1 VVRVR
6 MRRARGVTLGVLLA
20 MLTGCMSAAERE
32 AARKA
37 WEESDGALARQCRG
51 AVMQGS
57 CISIGG
63 GP

>member
-1 VVRVR
+1 MRPVR
-6 MRRARGVTLGVLLA
+6 AVTLGVLLA

-32 AARKA
+32 ATRKA
-37 WEESDGALARQCRG
+37 WEESDRELARQCRG

-57 CISIGG
+57 CVSIGG